1 MNPNMKLQYQV
12 LAALGLDGDDEILE
26 DVSDDEFDEEVPE
39 FAYPITILFAQRDGK
54 AASGP
59 PLVGLLRVCCVVL
72 LLSHQPA
79 GELLWPL
86 LWPPLSFLPESPSVN
101 STRSATDLDLG
112 VVVETHW
119 LCRRDLPAIHV

>member
-54 AASGP
+54 VSH
-59 PLVGLLRVCCVVL
+59 PLFFPIV
-72 LLSHQPA
+72 
-79 GELLWPL
+79 EI
-86 LWPPLSFLPESPSVN
+86 SVH
-101 STRSATDLDLG
+101 R
-112 VVVETHW
+112 
-119 LCRRDLPAIHV
+119 I